1 VQTTLEGNIIMFIA
15 ENHQE
20 FKKIEVVLR
29 EGDIGILLWE
39 IPLLIEV
46 LLVEEGIFL
55 VPLVNMED

>member
-1 VQTTLEGNIIMFIA
+1 MFIA

-29 EGDIGILLWE
+29 KGAIGILLWE
-39 IPLLIEV
+39 MPLLIEV

>member
-20 FKKIEVVLR
+20 LKKIEVVLR
-29 EGDIGILLWE
+29 EGDIGIILCE